1 MQYIDD
7 MRSLLERDSWSP
19 AIFHQILAMGKTV
32 MKARLVSSKACPVKT
47 KGKDGGKRQSKKE
60 RLDALFMADLEQ
72 SEKTERLTEAVES
85 VNDEMRA
92 CADSALQIFSFSNKL
107 RKKREGEKLV
117 HRNYGKA
124 KDMPFY
130 SRAKIVRAKLAKFM
144 KKDKLDSLM
153 DDKGKVTELYYVIT
167 KYSPL
172 TRLDCTNISYESWGI
187 ISSEQADKE
196 DAVNDLKKVYNKT
209 KKWTATSTLAC
220 TVSCAPTAVK
230 LCMQW

>member
-92 CADSALQIFSFSNKL
+92 CADSALQIFSFSNNL

-172 TRLDCTNISYESWGI
+172 TRLDCTNIS
-187 ISSEQADKE
+187 
-196 DAVNDLKKVYNKT
+196 
-209 KKWTATSTLAC
+209 
-220 TVSCAPTAVK
+220 
-230 LCMQW
+230 